1 MVPQL
6 DVPSRTGGPVRTCI
20 GCRERAAKREL
31 LRIVARTDAEDH
43 QGSQAG
49 TWFVAPDPRGTAPG
63 RGAHLHPTTGCLAL
77 AERKRAFTRALRH
90 DAGVRGALSLDR
102 LREHLA
108 PTEAEPEQ
116 TAPIQNGSTSS

>member
-77 AERKRAFTRALRH
+77 AERKRAFARALRH
-90 DAGVRGALSLDR
+90 DAGGPGEKRGALSLDR

-108 PTEAEPEQ
+108 QIEHQKRNNP
-116 TAPIQNGSTSS
+116 